1 MNGQPLLLISRRDL
15 LAAGDGPKG
24 EALIRALSEL
34 SREGFHFVATA
45 SQPDEW
51 SRNSAVS
58 RRSNPEPK
66 RIRDRLAE
74 AGGVLDGVY
83 YIPQSLLTQQTRR
96 EEALR
101 DLLDRFATLPGNCYL
116 ASSNR
121 KLLAAGSKLGINT
134 RKISSKQPLEVIL
147 KELLTAL
154 RGL

>member
-1 MNGQPLLLISRRDL
+1 LNGHRLLLISRRDL
-15 LAAGDGPKG
+15 LAAGDGPEG
-24 EALIRALSEL
+24 DTVIRALSEL
-34 SREGFHFVATA
+34 TREGFHFVATA

-58 RRSNPEPK
+58 KRSKPGPK

-96 EEALR
+96 EEALT
-101 DLLDRFATLPGNCYL
+101 DLLQRFTTSPRHCYL

-121 KLLAAGSKLGINT
+121 KLVSAGNKLKINT
-134 RKISSKQPLEVIL
+134 RKISNKQSLEKIL
-147 KELLTAL
+147 KELSRTS
-154 RGL
+154 